1 MSDRFFWE
9 LFGLQAGASRR
20 ELHRAYRRLARE
32 SHPDLYPEDQKPFQE
47 LKMIALNEAYR
58 YLLEEE
64 GQEAQK
70 ASARRQAQEASAG
83 RQAQEASAGRQEV
96 PPEPEGQD
104 LKRGPPG
111 RKGHEEAEAAEVG
124 FHHEPAYAYYKQGF
138 VHYSRALHGIEALYQ
153 SIARYHRIHF
163 NPRDD
168 AYDRFA
174 AGLSELRQAH
184 GYFSRVAEEHA
195 QSIWAQDARAKLARI
210 ERFSDLYRRI
220 LRNLKGSAAAP

>member
-1 MSDRFFWE
+1 MPWGAMSDRFFWE
-9 LFGLQAGASRR
+9 LFGLQPGSARQ
-20 ELHRAYRRLARE
+20 ELRRAYRRLARE
-32 SHPDLYPEDQKPFQE
+32 NHPDLYPEDQKPFQE
-47 LKMIALNEAYR
+47 LKMSALNEAYR
-58 YLLEEE
+58 FLLEEGGGE
-64 GQEAQK
+64 EA
-70 ASARRQAQEASAG
+70 
-83 RQAQEASAGRQEV
+83 
-96 PPEPEGQD
+96 PPEPEGQGLQQAPASSQERD
-104 LKRGPPG
+104 ESP
-111 RKGHEEAEAAEVG
+111 AAEVG

-168 AYDRFA
+168 AYDRFT
-174 AGLSELRQAH
+174 GSLSELRQAH

-195 QSIWAQDARAKLARI
+195 ESIWAHDAQAKLARI

>member
-1 MSDRFFWE
+1 MPWSGMSDRFFWE
-9 LFGLQAGASRR
+9 MFGLKPGSGRR
-20 ELHRAYRRLARE
+20 ELRRAYHHLARE

-58 YLLEEE
+58 YLLEWGGREE
-64 GQEAQK
+64 D
-70 ASARRQAQEASAG
+70 S
-83 RQAQEASAGRQEV
+83 
-96 PPEPEGQD
+96 PEPDSSAAE
-104 LKRGPPG
+104 RSPPPRPG
-111 RKGHEEAEAAEVG
+111 RGEAVTAEVG

-174 AGLSELRQAH
+174 GSLSELRQAY
-184 GYFSRVAEEHA
+184 GYFCRVAEEHGA
-195 QSIWAQDARAKLARI
+195 SIWAHDARAKLARI

-220 LRNLKGSAAAP
+220 LRNLRGSAPEP

>member
-9 LFGLQAGASRR
+9 LFGLPAGASRR
-20 ELHRAYRRLARE
+20 ELQRAYRRLARE

-58 YLLEEE
+58 CLLEEDGREVQEASAGRDEVPLEPE
-64 GQEAQK
+64 GRDLNQAPPMPEGREAQK
-70 ASARRQAQEASAG
+70 ASAER
-83 RQAQEASAGRQEV
+83 
-96 PPEPEGQD
+96 
-104 LKRGPPG
+104 
-111 RKGHEEAEAAEVG
+111 EAETAEVG

-184 GYFSRVAEEHA
+184 GYFSRVTEEHA
-195 QSIWAQDARAKLARI
+195 ASIWAQDARAKLARI

-220 LRNLKGSAAAP
+220 LRNLKGSAAAL

>member
-9 LFGLQAGASRR
+9 LLGLQPGAGRR

-58 YLLEEE
+58 FLLEEGGRE
-64 GQEAQK
+64 
-70 ASARRQAQEASAG
+70 AQEASP
-83 RQAQEASAGRQEV
+83 RREEAA
-96 PPEPEGQD
+96 P
-104 LKRGPPG
+104 
-111 RKGHEEAEAAEVG
+111 EEAETAEVG

-163 NPRDD
+163 SPRDD

-174 AGLSELRQAH
+174 ASLSELREAH

-195 QSIWAQDARAKLARI
+195 SSIWAQDARAKLARI

>member
-1 MSDRFFWE
+1 MSERFFWE
-9 LFGLQAGASRR
+9 MFGLPPGSARGEIR
-20 ELHRAYRRLARE
+20 RAYHRLARE

-58 YLLEEE
+58 YLMEWGGREE
-64 GQEAQK
+64 A
-70 ASARRQAQEASAG
+70 A
-83 RQAQEASAGRQEV
+83 
-96 PPEPEGQD
+96 PEPEAQGGE
-104 LKRGPPG
+104 RSPERSPE
-111 RKGHEEAEAAEVG
+111 REEALSAEVG

-138 VHYSRALHGIEALYQ
+138 IHYSRALHGIEALYQ

-174 AGLSELRQAH
+174 GSLTELRQAH
-184 GYFSRVAEEHA
+184 GYFSRVAEEHGA
-195 QSIWAQDARAKLARI
+195 SIWAHDARAKLGRI

-220 LRNLKGSAAAP
+220 LTNLKESAPAP

>member
-9 LFGLQAGASRR
+9 LLGLEPGSGRR

-58 YLLEEE
+58 YLLEEGGREEAAPEE
-64 GQEAQK
+64 GQGPPQAPPAHRGPKQAPRARQARK
-70 ASARRQAQEASAG
+70 ASPKREAA
-83 RQAQEASAGRQEV
+83 
-96 PPEPEGQD
+96 
-104 LKRGPPG
+104 
-111 RKGHEEAEAAEVG
+111 EEAEAAEVG

-163 NPRDD
+163 SPRDD

-174 AGLSELRQAH
+174 ASLSELREAH

-195 QSIWAQDARAKLARI
+195 ASIWAQDARAKLARI

>member
-1 MSDRFFWE
+1 MPCIGMSERFFWE
-9 LFGLQAGASRR
+9 MFDLPPGSARR
-20 ELHRAYRRLARE
+20 EIRRAYHRLARE

-58 YLLEEE
+58 YLMEW
-64 GQEAQK
+64 G
-70 ASARRQAQEASAG
+70 G
-83 RQAQEASAGRQEV
+83 RGETI
-96 PPEPEGQD
+96 PEPEAHGEE
-104 LKRGPPG
+104 RSPE
-111 RKGHEEAEAAEVG
+111 RNSAHEEASSVEVG

-138 VHYSRALHGIEALYQ
+138 IHYSRALHGIEALYQ

-174 AGLSELRQAH
+174 GSLTELRQAH
-184 GYFSRVAEEHA
+184 SYFSRVADEHGA
-195 QSIWAQDARAKLARI
+195 SIWAHDARAKLGRI

-220 LRNLKGSAAAP
+220 LRNLKDSSLAP

>member
-9 LFGLQAGASRR
+9 LFGLQAGAGRR

-58 YLLEEE
+58 YLLEEGGRE
-64 GQEAQK
+64 EAPPEPESQGPKQAPPAREAQK
-70 ASARRQAQEASAG
+70 ASPAREERE
-83 RQAQEASAGRQEV
+83 
-96 PPEPEGQD
+96 EG
-104 LKRGPPG
+104 
-111 RKGHEEAEAAEVG
+111 EAAEVG
-124 FHHEPAYAYYKQGF
+124 LHHEPAYAYYKQGF

-174 AGLSELRQAH
+174 GSLSELRQAH

-195 QSIWAQDARAKLARI
+195 ASIWAQDAQAKLARI

>member
-9 LFGLQAGASRR
+9 LLGLEPGASRR

-32 SHPDLYPEDQKPFQE
+32 SHPDLYPEGQKAFHE
-47 LKMIALNEAYR
+47 LKMITLNEAYR
-58 YLLEEE
+58 FLLEEGGREEARPEE
-64 GQEAQK
+64 GRTPLARQEPKQAPRVRRARK
-70 ASARRQAQEASAG
+70 ASTKSEGAE
-83 RQAQEASAGRQEV
+83 ET
-96 PPEPEGQD
+96 EP
-104 LKRGPPG
+104 
-111 RKGHEEAEAAEVG
+111 AEVG

-163 NPRDD
+163 SPRDD

-174 AGLSELRQAH
+174 ASLSELREAH

-195 QSIWAQDARAKLARI
+195 SSIWAQDARAKLARI

>member
-1 MSDRFFWE
+1 MLWSAMSDRFFWE
-9 LFGLQAGASRR
+9 LFGLKPGSARQ
-20 ELHRAYRRLARE
+20 ELRRAYRRLARE
-32 SHPDLYPEDQKPFQE
+32 NHPDLYPEDQKPFQE

-58 YLLEEE
+58 YLLEEGGRE
-64 GQEAQK
+64 EA
-70 ASARRQAQEASAG
+70 
-83 RQAQEASAGRQEV
+83 
-96 PPEPEGQD
+96 PPEPEGQGVQQASPA
-104 LKRGPPG
+104 REAQQASPT
-111 RKGHEEAEAAEVG
+111 REESPAVEIG

-174 AGLSELRQAH
+174 GSLSELRQAH
-184 GYFSRVAEEHA
+184 GYFSRVTEEHA
-195 QSIWAQDARAKLARI
+195 ESIWAHDAQAKLGRI

>member
-1 MSDRFFWE
+1 VQVGGYGIIIPSIGMSERFFWE
-9 LFGLQAGASRR
+9 MFGLPPGSARR
-20 ELHRAYRRLARE
+20 EIRRAYHRLARE

-58 YLLEEE
+58 YLMEWGGPEE
-64 GQEAQK
+64 A
-70 ASARRQAQEASAG
+70 A
-83 RQAQEASAGRQEV
+83 
-96 PPEPEGQD
+96 PEPE
-104 LKRGPPG
+104 KPEPRAPERHPG
-111 RKGHEEAEAAEVG
+111 GEEALSVEVG

-138 VHYSRALHGIEALYQ
+138 IHYSRALHGIEALYQ

-174 AGLSELRQAH
+174 GSLTELRQAH
-184 GYFSRVAEEHA
+184 GYFSRVAEEHGA
-195 QSIWAQDARAKLARI
+195 SIWAHDARAKLGRI

-220 LRNLKGSAAAP
+220 LRNLKGSAPAP